1 MAPKSAFSLDN
12 IQDIV
17 ANVFNQVQ
25 ASLANHKK
33 NCVTLYKLHV
43 QAAGHI
49 ESTSKATVKL
59 VGEDAFAHVFLDMV
73 SRVLTVKKGV
83 ASADR
88 IVKFIGS
95 YVRYMNEKGRINPDS
110 TNTRC

>member
-12 IQDIV
+12 IQDAV

-25 ASLANHKK
+25 MSLANHKK

-49 ESTSKATVKL
+49 ESTSRATVKL
-59 VGEDAFAHVFLDMV
+59 VGEDAFLSVFLDMV
-73 SRVLTVKKGV
+73 SRVLVVKKGV
-83 ASADR
+83 TSADR

-95 YVRYMNEKGRINPDS
+95 YVKYMNEKGRVINSGLDIK
-110 TNTRC
+110 C